1 MKKIKIGIFGSKGR
15 MGESIIEQI
24 DDYRE
29 LQLSSLCE
37 NKKHSI
43 VGKELAGILVHSNLA
58 KLVDESDVII
68 DFTIP
73 EATINLLEELRKS
86 KKKNSSCN
94 WNNWIYKKSGKKV
107 SKAM

>member
-1 MKKIKIGIFGSKGR
+1 
-15 MGESIIEQI
+15 MGESILDQI
-24 DDYRE
+24 KNFRE

-43 VGKELAGILVHSNLA
+43 IGKEVAGILVHSNLK

-73 EATINLLEELRKS
+73 
-86 KKKNSSCN
+86 
-94 WNNWIYKKSGKKV
+94 
-107 SKAM
+107 